1 MSDYQRARVDL
12 SIRCTTP
19 GEEYGL
25 TIGRGQDVDLDQELG
40 GTPLRELVPAD
51 AFEPLDL
58 VERPVPEAPV
68 TSEPA
73 ELELGLEEE

>member
-1 MSDYQRARVDL
+1 MSDHQRARVDL

-25 TIGRGQDVDLDQELG
+25 TIGRGQEVDLDQELG

-51 AFEPLDL
+51 AFDPIDPAERA
-58 VERPVPEAPV
+58 VEAPPV